1 MSARRIPGFLP
12 PRLAKRAQVKYN
24 NGKSSGKRKMRM
36 NIVHLVNFAG
46 ASGSEKYVR
55 TLFTRQIAQ
64 GHRVTLVYN
73 INGPL
78 VEDAKAAGAD
88 VRQLTMHSPLDFIAG
103 RKLAVIC
110 REKETDVIH
119 THFPRENCIAILAK
133 RHIPSLTVLNTS
145 HLVFT
150 SGALWRILNR
160 RFSPKDAAVLCVCTE
175 QLKTLEA
182 NGVRKDRLHVVHN
195 GIPPVDAPA
204 LRAEHRGK
212 IRQEFGISED
222 APVFITL
229 ARFTHSKGLD
239 VLVRA
244 MEKVHASAPD
254 AKLIIAGQ
262 GEDFEKIGAQIK
274 EAGLEDTVFT
284 PGFRTDSQALLAAA
298 DLYVNASR
306 SGEALSFA
314 IIEAMAM
321 GLVPVISDAGG
332 NPDIVDQNSDWGV
345 QFASEDEKALASIL
359 SDLAKNPRRMR
370 EMGEKARARAAQE
383 FTEDKMYTETMR
395 YYKE

>member
-1 MSARRIPGFLP
+1 
-12 PRLAKRAQVKYN
+12 
-24 NGKSSGKRKMRM
+24 
-36 NIVHLVNFAG
+36 
-46 ASGSEKYVR
+46 
-55 TLFTRQIAQ
+55 
-64 GHRVTLVYN
+64 
-73 INGPL
+73 
-78 VEDAKAAGAD
+78 
-88 VRQLTMHSPLDFIAG
+88 
-103 RKLAVIC
+103 
-110 REKETDVIH
+110 
-119 THFPRENCIAILAK
+119 
-133 RHIPSLTVLNTS
+133 
-145 HLVFT
+145 
-150 SGALWRILNR
+150 
-160 RFSPKDAAVLCVCTE
+160 
-175 QLKTLEA
+175 
-182 NGVRKDRLHVVHN
+182 
-195 GIPPVDAPA
+195 
-204 LRAEHRGK
+204 
-212 IRQEFGISED
+212 
-222 APVFITL
+222 
-229 ARFTHSKGLD
+229 
-239 VLVRA
+239 

-383 FTEDKMYTETMR
+383 FTEDKMYTENMR